1 MQVRFQIF
9 RSTTRPWEQLF
20 GDAAKFATAI
30 GLERLIGISHSHEG
44 TIGVVTVWYW
54 GVAETKEITFPS
66 VD

>member
-30 GLERLIGISHSHEG
+30 GLERLIGISHSQES

-54 GVAETKEITFPS
+54 GVAQPAEITFPS